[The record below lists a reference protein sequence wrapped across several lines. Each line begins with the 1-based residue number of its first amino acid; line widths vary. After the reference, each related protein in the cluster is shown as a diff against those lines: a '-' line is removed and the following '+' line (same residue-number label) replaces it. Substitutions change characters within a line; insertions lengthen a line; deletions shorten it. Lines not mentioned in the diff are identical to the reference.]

1 MMTACDAHTVTATD
15 SQGHWARAE
24 FISTRPSGRA
34 REKINC
40 RTPTRAKVTPIA
52 MLLVPAIT
60 AAACA
65 RRAADVR
72 LKESS
77 CE

>member
-1 MMTACDAHTVTATD
+1 MA
-15 SQGHWARAE
+15 GARG
-24 FISTRPSGRA
+24 IHKRPARHIALFGRA
-34 REKINC
+34 HEKINC

-60 AAACA
+60 AAALV
-65 RRAADVR
+65 RRDADVR

-77 CE
+77 CK